1 MTGIIDRFEGNYA
14 VVEKEDGKMINIERN
29 KIPEDAKEGYVLN
42 LESEIT
48 IDYDKT
54 RINHE
59 RIIKISEKIW
69 NE

>member
-14 VVEKEDGKMINIERN
+14 VVEQDNGEMINIKRS

-42 LESEIT
+42 LDHKIT
-48 IDYDKT
+48 IDHDKT
-54 RINHE
+54 KINHE
-59 RIIKISEKIW
+59 KIIRLSEKIW